1 MTAIRVPD
9 VSSPKV
15 APPKVTAATKIRRL
29 EAEVKSLTTVNAA
42 LKKALLDLDVL
53 AWSVEDMIKAASKGE
68 EVGHNG

>member
-1 MTAIRVPD
+1 MTIVN
-9 VSSPKV
+9 
-15 APPKVTAATKIRRL
+15 PPKVTAATKIRRL